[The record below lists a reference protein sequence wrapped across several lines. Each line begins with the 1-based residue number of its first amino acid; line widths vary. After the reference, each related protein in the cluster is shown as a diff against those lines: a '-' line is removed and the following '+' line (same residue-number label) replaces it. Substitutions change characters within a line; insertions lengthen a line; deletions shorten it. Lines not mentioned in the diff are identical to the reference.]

1 MLTVAPRTGTAEGVL
16 MEWVEENKQ
25 ANTQFIEPNDYSKG
39 NKQAM
44 WQKGTEVQVKLYFRM
59 GV

>member
-1 MLTVAPRTGTAEGVL
+1 MSTYYMLTVAPRTGTAEGVL

-44 WQKGTEVQVKLYFRM
+44 
-59 GV
+59 